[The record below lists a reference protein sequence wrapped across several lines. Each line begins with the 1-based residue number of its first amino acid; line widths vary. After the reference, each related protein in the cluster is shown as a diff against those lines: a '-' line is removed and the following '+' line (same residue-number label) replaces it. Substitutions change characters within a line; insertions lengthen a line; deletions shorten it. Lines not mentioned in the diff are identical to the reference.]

1 MYDPYQIAPQ
11 LQQPVSQQGGIPLA
25 AGTMNPN
32 LNPDDEAV
40 KRQKMLMM
48 AEALRGMQQ
57 PTSAPSATGVTQ
69 AQPSNPLGSALGG
82 ASQVLSLG
90 KSFGG

>member
-11 LQQPVSQQGGIPLA
+11 LQQPVPQQGGIPLA

-32 LNPDDEAV
+32 LNPEDEAA
-40 KRQKMLMM
+40 KRQKMMM
-48 AEALRGMQQ
+48 IAEALRGMQQ
-57 PTSAPSATGVTQ
+57 PTSAPTATGVTP
-69 AQPSNPLGSALGG
+69 ASGNPLGSALGG

-90 KSFGG
+90 KGFGG